1 MHRAI
6 VLAGGNIGDVA
17 VRFVEAERE
26 LAKRGVEIVGRS
38 QNYESRAW
46 GFESEMLFVNVAWE
60 VATELEAEKLL
71 DALQEVENLLGRNR
85 TEEQKIKAESGER
98 YCSRTLDL
106 DILFYDDEHIS
117 TERLKVPH
125 PLIMEREFVI
135 TPLCELLQC
144 NRAQLA
150 EKIEKNLCLEFYE
163 I

>member
-6 VLAGGNIGDVA
+6 ILAGGNIGDVA
-17 VRFVEAERE
+17 VRFVEAERA
-26 LAKRGVEIVGRS
+26 LAERGVEVVARS

-60 VATELEAEKLL
+60 VETALEAEALL
-71 DALQEVENLLGRNR
+71 DVLQATEAQLGRDREVEREVKMREG
-85 TEEQKIKAESGER
+85 AR

-125 PLIMEREFVI
+125 PLIMERDFVI
-135 TPLCELLQC
+135 VPLCELLDC
-144 NRAQLA
+144 NREELA
-150 EKIEKNLCLEFYE
+150 AKIENIYG
-163 I
+163 

>member
-6 VLAGGNIGDVA
+6 ILAGGNIGDVA
-17 VRFVEAERE
+17 MRFEEAERL
-26 LAKRGVEIVGRS
+26 LAERGVEVVGRS

-60 VATELEAEKLL
+60 VETALEPEELL
-71 DALQEVENLLGRNR
+71 DVLQKVEALLGRDR
-85 TEEQKIKAESGER
+85 VAEAEEKAQKGAR

-106 DILFYDDEHIS
+106 DILFYDEAYIS

-135 TPLCELLQC
+135 TPLCEWLGC
-144 NRAQLA
+144 NRAQLEA
-150 EKIEKNLCLEFYE
+150 KIEKIYV
-163 I
+163 

>member
-6 VLAGGNIGDVA
+6 ILAGGNIGNVA
-17 VRFVEAERE
+17 ERFVEAERE
-26 LAKRGVEIVGRS
+26 LAERGVEVIARS

-60 VATELEAEKLL
+60 VTTELAADKLL
-71 DALQEVENLLGRNR
+71 DVLQAVEAALGRDR
-85 TEEQKIKAESGER
+85 IEEQKIKAERGER

-106 DILFYDDEHIS
+106 DILFYDEEHIA

-144 NRAQLA
+144 NKAQLA
-150 EKIEKNLCLEFYE
+150 EKIEKIYG
-163 I
+163 

>member
-17 VRFVEAERE
+17 ARFVEAEQW
-26 LAKRGVEIVGRS
+26 LAERGVRVVARS

-60 VATELEAEKLL
+60 VETALEAEALL
-71 DALQEVENLLGRNR
+71 DVLQATEAQLGRDREVEREVKMREG
-85 TEEQKIKAESGER
+85 AR

-106 DILFYDDEHIS
+106 DILFYDEEHIS

-125 PLIMEREFVI
+125 PLIMERDFVI
-135 TPLCELLQC
+135 VPLCELLDC
-144 NRAQLA
+144 NREELA
-150 EKIEKNLCLEFYE
+150 AKIENIYG
-163 I
+163 

>member
-1 MHRAI
+1 MHRAVI
-6 VLAGGNIGDVA
+6 LAGGNIGDVA
-17 VRFVEAERE
+17 ARFVEAERL
-26 LAKRGVEIVGRS
+26 LAERGVEVVGRS

-60 VATELEAEKLL
+60 VSTALEAEALL
-71 DALQEVENLLGRNR
+71 DVLQEVENLLGRDR
-85 TEEQKIKAESGER
+85 AEEQRIKAESGER

-106 DILFYDDEHIS
+106 DILLYDEVHIA

-144 NRAQLA
+144 NKAQLA
-150 EKIEKNLCLEFYE
+150 KKIDKIYG
-163 I
+163 

>member
-6 VLAGGNIGDVA
+6 ILAGGNIGNVA
-17 VRFVEAERE
+17 ERFIEAERA
-26 LAKRGVEIVGRS
+26 LAERGVEVVKRS

-71 DALQEVENLLGRNR
+71 DALQAVENLLGRNR
-85 TEEQKIKAESGER
+85 AEEQKIKAERGER

-106 DILFYDDEHIS
+106 DILLYDEEHIV

-144 NRAQLA
+144 SKAQLA
-150 EKIEKNLCLEFYE
+150 EKIDKIYG
-163 I
+163 

>member
-6 VLAGGNIGDVA
+6 ILAGGNIGDVA
-17 VRFVEAERE
+17 ARFVEAEQC
-26 LAKRGVEIVGRS
+26 LAERGVSVVARS

-60 VATELEAEKLL
+60 VETALEAEALL
-71 DALQEVENLLGRNR
+71 DVLQATEALLGRDR
-85 TEEQKIKAESGER
+85 EAEREEKAREGAR

-125 PLIMEREFVI
+125 PLIMERDFVI
-135 TPLCELLQC
+135 VPLCELLGC
-144 NRAQLA
+144 NRKELA
-150 EKIEKNLCLEFYE
+150 VKIENIYG
-163 I
+163 

>member
-6 VLAGGNIGDVA
+6 VLAGGNIGNVA
-17 VRFVEAERE
+17 ERFIEAERE
-26 LAKRGVEIVGRS
+26 LAARGVEVVAKS

-60 VATELEAEKLL
+60 ITTELEAEKLL

-106 DILFYDDEHIS
+106 DILFYDEEKIA

-150 EKIEKNLCLEFYE
+150 EKIEKIYG
-163 I
+163 

>member
-6 VLAGGNIGDVA
+6 ILAGGNIGNVA
-17 VRFVEAERE
+17 ERFIEAERA
-26 LAKRGVEIVGRS
+26 LAERGVEVVKRS

-71 DALQEVENLLGRNR
+71 DALQAVENLLGRNR
-85 TEEQKIKAESGER
+85 AEEQKIKAERGER

-106 DILFYDDEHIS
+106 DILLYDEERIV

-144 NRAQLA
+144 SKAQLA
-150 EKIEKNLCLEFYE
+150 EKIDKIYG
-163 I
+163 

>member
-6 VLAGGNIGDVA
+6 ILAGGNIGDVA
-17 VRFVEAERE
+17 ARFVEAEQC
-26 LAKRGVEIVGRS
+26 LAERGVSVVARS

-60 VATELEAEKLL
+60 VETGLEAEALL
-71 DALQEVENLLGRNR
+71 DVLQATEALLGRDR
-85 TEEQKIKAESGER
+85 EAEREEKAREGAR

-125 PLIMEREFVI
+125 PLIMERDFVI
-135 TPLCELLQC
+135 GPTCELLGC
-144 NRAQLA
+144 NREELA
-150 EKIEKNLCLEFYE
+150 VKIENIYG
-163 I
+163 